1 MVWPGKHYICEG
13 DDRWNSSNEFAKAG
27 LRYLESLRL
36 RSARL
41 IMSVLKVNNIGN
53 SVGVILPDEI
63 LDIELAKGSITERA
77 LGEWIRS
84 RMVEEN

>member
-1 MVWPGKHYICEG
+1 
-13 DDRWNSSNEFAKAG
+13 
-27 LRYLESLRL
+27 
-36 RSARL
+36 
-41 IMSVLKVNNIGN
+41 MSVLKVNNIGN

-63 LDIELAKGSITERA
+63 LDIELAKGSITERE

>member
-1 MVWPGKHYICEG
+1 
-13 DDRWNSSNEFAKAG
+13 
-27 LRYLESLRL
+27 
-36 RSARL
+36 
-41 IMSVLKVNNIGN
+41 MSVLKVNNIGN

-63 LDIELAKGSITERA
+63 LDIELAEGSITERA